1 VRRSK
6 PEQGAEL
13 IAGHDIGSSPH
24 AWEAYREEQAATL
37 EFSAGLVFFGV
48 VEWTDEAILLSVRP
62 LGETGVVAEVLSR
75 HHGRHMGL
83 VYGGN
88 SRRLAG
94 ILQAGNSVK
103 ATWRARLAEHLG
115 NFHFEI
121 ENSRAVELMEK
132 PLKLAGVQA
141 AAGVLSAALPERE
154 AHEPIF
160 QSLGALLDAGENLS
174 PLEWAAM
181 YVAWESGLLRELGF
195 GMDLSQCASTGTAN
209 DLAYVSPRTGRAVS
223 RLAGEPYADKMLKLP
238 LFLLSREEGDV
249 TTEDVLDGLKLTG
262 FFLERHAFHPHNKP
276 TPPPRMRFAEMVAHS
291 KHAGGAESA
300 S

>member
-1 VRRSK
+1 VKVESDMASHLLSSVRTLRVHVRRSK

-48 VEWTDEAILLSVRP
+48 VEWTDEAI
-62 LGETGVVAEVLSR
+62 
-75 HHGRHMGL
+75 
-83 VYGGN
+83 YGGN